1 MGGILDIV
9 GIGKKIYD
17 TKKSREARRFV
28 VFVARAFLN
37 RKRMERLE
45 EFFTKDPL
53 LARVAAECPT
63 VYEQPTRA
71 FFYNGSTFDTRIEL
85 LFQHMNFLKETCKEE
100 VLSGLYGGETYS
112 LWESRDNGEPLRF
125 ELGFRPGQKKEG
137 LLSLVMRLS
146 EQDLYQVMFWI
157 APDAAGEPSL
167 WIGALQGPNMENAK
181 DIIVRVT
188 RRFHSYR
195 TKNFM
200 LHATQEMAKALG
212 LRHIYAVTNQGYYA
226 NAHIRLDRKLKTDF
240 TEFWKESGGR
250 PCKDARFYELPMT
263 EARKTPEEIPA
274 RKRNYYRKRYALLDE
289 VDAAIA
295 SAVQNLLQA
304 K

>member
-1 MGGILDIV
+1 MDFIRL
-9 GIGKKIYD
+9 GKTIYD

-28 VFVARAFLN
+28 VFVVRSLWN
-37 RKRMERLE
+37 RKRMERIHR
-45 EFFTKDPL
+45 FFTADPL
-53 LARVAAECPT
+53 LARVAEEYPF

-71 FFYNGSTFDTRIEL
+71 FFYNGSTFDERIEL
-85 LFQHMNFLKETCKEE
+85 LEQHMNFLKDTCQED
-100 VLSGLYGGETYS
+100 VFLGIYGGETYP
-112 LWESRDNGEPLRF
+112 LWESRDEGEPLRF
-125 ELGFRPGQKKEG
+125 LLSFHSGQRKEG
-137 LLSLVMRLS
+137 LLSLVMRLG
-146 EQDLYQVMFWI
+146 EHDLYQVMFWI

-181 DIIVRVT
+181 DLVVRVT
-188 RRFHSYR
+188 RRCHSYR

-240 TEFWKESGGR
+240 TEFWKECGGR
-250 PCKDARFYELPMT
+250 PCADTRFYELPMT

-274 RKRNYYRKRYALLDE
+274 RKRNYYRKRYAMLDE

-295 SAVQNLLQA
+295 GAVQDL
-304 K
+304 KK

>member
-1 MGGILDIV
+1 MALDFIRL
-9 GIGKKIYD
+9 GKTIYD
-17 TKKSREARRFV
+17 TKKSREARRFA
-28 VFVARAFLN
+28 VFVVRSALN
-37 RKRMERLE
+37 RKRMERIHR
-45 EFFTKDPL
+45 FFTADPL
-53 LARVAAECPT
+53 LARVAEAYPF

-71 FFYNGSTFDTRIEL
+71 FFYNGSTFDERIEL
-85 LFQHMNFLKETCKEE
+85 LFGHMNFLKETCRDD
-100 VLSGLYGGETYS
+100 VLLGLYGGETYP
-112 LWESRDNGEPLRF
+112 LWESRDEGEPLRF
-125 ELGFRPGQKKEG
+125 LLSFHPGQRKEG
-137 LLSLVMRLS
+137 LLSFVMRLS

-181 DIIVRVT
+181 DIVVRVT
-188 RRFHSYR
+188 RRCHSYR

-240 TEFWKESGGR
+240 TKFWEECGGR
-250 PCKDARFYELPMT
+250 PCEDMRFYELPMT
-263 EARKTPEEIPA
+263 EARKAPEEIPA
-274 RKRNYYRKRYALLDE
+274 RKRNYYRKRYAMLDE

-295 SAVQNLLQA
+295 RAVQDL
-304 K
+304 KK

>member
-1 MGGILDIV
+1 MDFIRL
-9 GIGKKIYD
+9 GKTIYD

-28 VFVARAFLN
+28 VFVVRAFWN
-37 RKRMERLE
+37 RKRMERIHR
-45 EFFTKDPL
+45 FFTADPL
-53 LARVAAECPT
+53 LARVAEEYPF

-71 FFYNGSTFDTRIEL
+71 FFYNGSTFDERIEL
-85 LFQHMNFLKETCKEE
+85 LEQHMNFLKDTCQED
-100 VLSGLYGGETYS
+100 VFLGIYGGETYP
-112 LWESRDNGEPLRF
+112 LWESRDEGEPLRF
-125 ELGFRPGQKKEG
+125 LLSFHSGQRKEG
-137 LLSLVMRLS
+137 LLSLVMRLG

-157 APDAAGEPSL
+157 APDAVGEPSL

-181 DIIVRVT
+181 DLVVRVT
-188 RRFHSYR
+188 RRCHSYR

-240 TEFWKESGGR
+240 TEFWKECGGR
-250 PCKDARFYELPMT
+250 PCADTRFYELPMT

-274 RKRNYYRKRYALLDE
+274 RKRNYYRKRYAMLDE

-295 SAVQNLLQA
+295 DAVQNLQ

>member
-1 MGGILDIV
+1 MDYIRL
-9 GIGKKIYD
+9 GKTIYD

-28 VFVARAFLN
+28 VFVVRSFLN
-37 RKRMERLE
+37 SKRMERIRR
-45 EFFTKDPL
+45 FFTADSL
-53 LARVAAECPT
+53 LARVAEEYPF

-71 FFYNGSTFDTRIEL
+71 FFYNGSTFDERIEL
-85 LFQHMNFLKETCKEE
+85 LEQHMNFLKDTCQKD
-100 VLSGLYGGETYS
+100 VLLGLYGGETYP
-112 LWESRDNGEPLRF
+112 LWESQDDGEPLRF
-125 ELGFRPGQKKEG
+125 LLSFHPGQRKEG

-146 EQDLYQVMFWI
+146 EHDLYQVMFWI

-181 DIIVRVT
+181 EIVVRVT
-188 RRFHSYR
+188 RRCHSYR

-240 TEFWKESGGR
+240 TEFWKECGGY
-250 PCKDARFYELPMT
+250 PCEDVRFYELPLT

-274 RKRNYYRKRYALLDE
+274 RKRNYYRKRYAMLDE

-295 SAVQNLLQA
+295 SAVQDLQ

>member
-1 MGGILDIV
+1 MDFIRL
-9 GIGKKIYD
+9 GKTIYD

-28 VFVARAFLN
+28 VFVVRSLWN
-37 RKRMERLE
+37 RKRMERIHR
-45 EFFTKDPL
+45 FFTADPL
-53 LARVAAECPT
+53 LARVAEEYPF

-71 FFYNGSTFDTRIEL
+71 FFYNGSTFDERIEL
-85 LFQHMNFLKETCKEE
+85 LEQHMNFLKDTCQED
-100 VLSGLYGGETYS
+100 VFLGIYGGETYP
-112 LWESRDNGEPLRF
+112 LWESRDEGEPLRF
-125 ELGFRPGQKKEG
+125 LLSFHSGQRKEG
-137 LLSLVMRLS
+137 LLSLVMRLG
-146 EQDLYQVMFWI
+146 EHDLYQVMFWI

-181 DIIVRVT
+181 DLVVRVT
-188 RRFHSYR
+188 RRCHSYR

-240 TEFWKESGGR
+240 TEFWKECGGR
-250 PCKDARFYELPMT
+250 PCADTRFYELPMT

-274 RKRNYYRKRYALLDE
+274 RKRNYYRKRYAMLDE

-295 SAVQNLLQA
+295 DAVQNLQ